1 MYETLGEDPFL
12 ASQMARNVICGQQG
26 CPRTLADPTKVA
38 ACMKHYIGYPNPR
51 SGHDRTPAWLPFRHL
66 LNYYAP
72 AFQAAIDA
80 DVATAMESYSEVDG
94 VPMAS
99 SNFYLQQLLREQMG
113 FTNGFMVTDY
123 AEIENQYTWHHVAD
137 SQEDAVFRSI
147 SRTSIDMSMI
157 PLDTSF
163 PQYLLQLVQEGS
175 IPEARIDESVA
186 RILAIKEELG
196 LLDTWR
202 NGKRM
207 ETPEQRAVRA
217 SITDSVGSVADR
229 EAALAVARQAVVLLQ
244 NNNATLP
251 LTSRQRKH
259 GATLNVLLTGPSA
272 DSISYQTGGWSIHWQ
287 GAADSEFVYG
297 TTLLDA
303 LTSMTLPDGTDIAVK
318 YEPAVDVLG
327 NINTTS
333 LNAFGSLG
341 KMWADVVIYV
351 GGEAA
356 YAERPG
362 NIDDLTLP
370 AGQQQVITLAGS
382 FGVPSVLV
390 LFEGR
395 PRLLN
400 GAQSAVSAVVHGLLT
415 GPDAGQAVAEIL
427 VGTTA
432 PSGRLPFSYPADSG
446 NALVHYWHA
455 YPEADYY
462 TPAWAFG
469 TGLSYTTWSYSNLT
483 LNVSSISVEQ
493 LQQAPVGVTISVTN
507 TGSMPSQLSV
517 LMYVSDVYRSVTPEV
532 KMLKGFER
540 VCIGPGG
547 SVDVS
552 FTLDTQALSFWNEQ
566 EPPVHVIETGE
577 FVVSFQDS
585 ALTASFNVTS

>member
-1 MYETLGEDPFL
+1 
-12 ASQMARNVICGQQG
+12 
-26 CPRTLADPTKVA
+26 
-38 ACMKHYIGYPNPR
+38 
-51 SGHDRTPAWLPFRHL
+51 
-66 LNYYAP
+66 
-72 AFQAAIDA
+72 
-80 DVATAMESYSEVDG
+80 
-94 VPMAS
+94 
-99 SNFYLQQLLREQMG
+99 
-113 FTNGFMVTDY
+113 
-123 AEIENQYTWHHVAD
+123 
-137 SQEDAVFRSI
+137 
-147 SRTSIDMSMI
+147 
-157 PLDTSF
+157 
-163 PQYLLQLVQEGS
+163 YLLQLVQDGS

-196 LLDTWR
+196 LLDTWH
-202 NGKRM
+202 NGKRV
-207 ETPEQRAVRA
+207 ETPEQRAARA
-217 SITDSVGSVADR
+217 AVTASVGSVADR
-229 EAALAVARQAVVLLQ
+229 EEALAVARQAVVLLQ

-251 LTSRQRKH
+251 LTSRQRRH

-287 GAADSEFVYG
+287 GAADNEFVYG

-303 LTSMTLPDGTDIAVK
+303 LTSMTLPDGTPLAVK

-400 GAQSAVSAVVHGLLT
+400 GVQSAVSAVVHGLLT

-432 PSGRLPFSYPADSG
+432 PSGRLPFSYPATSG
-446 NALVHYWHA
+446 NALVHYWYA

-469 TGLSYTTWSYSNLT
+469 TGLSYTSWSYSNLT
-483 LNVSSISVEQ
+483 LNVSSISVAQ
-493 LQQAPVGVTISVTN
+493 LQQSPVGVTISVTN
-507 TGSMPSQLSV
+507 TGSVPSQLSV
-517 LMYVSDVYRSVTPEV
+517 LMYVSDLYRSVTPEV

-540 VCIGPGG
+540 VWIWPGG
-547 SVDVS
+547 SMDVG
-552 FTLDTQALSFWNEQ
+552 FTLDVQALSFWNEQ

-585 ALTASFNVTS
+585 LLTASFNVTAS